1 MKKRIFVRKK
11 KEHRF
16 MSEQIERIQ
25 QMESLLDTALAA
37 IKEMA
42 TALDHFAAAQ
52 GAIAAL
58 DDYYGSDEWQQD
70 FDADREGRLPD
81 GLKRGVLSEDGIWD
95 LLNDNRELLERMKSM
110 PRQPAATAR

>member
-25 QMESLLDTALAA
+25 QMESLLDTALAT

-52 GAIAAL
+52 VAVAAL

-110 PRQPAATAR
+110 PRQPAASAR